1 MRRIAALLIPAQAIL
16 VGLAGYTVAYT
27 GRFNPGWAG
36 DSNLFFI
43 LAMAAS
49 TFVLAVGIIGWIAIS
64 KALDTTG
71 D

>member
-1 MRRIAALLIPAQAIL
+1 MRRIGALLIPAQTIL
-16 VGLAGYTVAYT
+16 VSLAGYAVAYT

-36 DSNLFFI
+36 ESNLFFI

-49 TFVLAVGIIGWIAIS
+49 TFGLAVGIIAWIEIS
-64 KALDTTG
+64 KALDATG